1 MARNPKQDANL
12 KPPFDSNQS
21 REEAAKNGRKGGRKS
36 GEIRRNKRNA
46 REAIELL
53 MNLPVV
59 GNTESNLEALGIP
72 KEERTYMM
80 ASVSKAMAEWLR
92 TGDPKYFDILMR
104 HGGFDESEK
113 RKALESAARIRAMD
127 QSGIPIQGETE
138 NINRSEVF
146 VVLPDDGRGAPG
158 ATAISEEDAQNL
170 LNGGGN

>member
-1 MARNPKQDANL
+1 MARNPKSNANL
-12 KPPFDSNQS
+12 KPIQKGELSS
-21 REEAAKNGRKGGRKS
+21 EEAKKRGQAGAKKS
-36 GEIRRNKRNA
+36 AEVRRAKRTA
-46 REAIELL
+46 KETIELL
-53 MNLPVV
+53 MSLPAV
-59 GNTESNLEALGIP
+59 GNTESNLETLGIP

-80 ASVSKAMAEWLR
+80 ASVTKAMAEWLR

-104 HGGFDESEK
+104 HGGFDEAER
-113 RKALESAARIRAMD
+113 RKTMESMARIRAMD

-170 LNGGGN
+170 MNGSGN